1 MEIDEAI
8 KKLNAAGLIVEDT
21 DELDDADLPVG
32 MNAKQY
38 HKQKAKMMSLI
49 DKVQLALNRQSEEAQ
64 AEVEEII
71 PPDVKKYIKEL
82 EQSHESTFSG
92 DYKGDWFMNTKNIEG
107 ARKQHKLKNETE
119 TLLWCFVEG
128 MKKHGLDKSYRTNDY
143 KKRFMK
149 NWLPLASKLIKGEK
163 VKVFRGMC
171 FYESDLENDFKKI
184 AATFTKNVLSRNSWT
199 FNKKVAKDY
208 ASSATYKRHYGAPC
222 GVIISMDCSIDQTNL
237 YYSAWLEG
245 YWAGYGS
252 MHTQSSANDEIN
264 LKQMMRISNIK
275 VEHYNPDNSYSAK
288 IYKKYF
294 GKAK

>member
-1 MEIDEAI
+1 MELDEAI

-32 MNAKQY
+32 MNAKEY
-38 HKQKAKMMSLI
+38 HKQKAKMMSLL
-49 DKVQLALNRQSEEAQ
+49 DKVQMALNGQSDKAQ

-71 PPDVKKYIKEL
+71 PPEVKKYIKEL
-82 EQSHESTFSG
+82 EQSHKSTFSG
-92 DYKGDWFMNTKNIEG
+92 DYKGDWFMNTKNVEG
-107 ARKQHKLKNETE
+107 AKKQHKFKDESE
-119 TLLWCFVEG
+119 TLLWCFVQG
-128 MKKHGLDKSYRTNDY
+128 MKKHGLDTSYHANDY
-143 KKRFMK
+143 KKRFTK

-171 FYESDLENDFKKI
+171 FYESDLEDDFKKI

-208 ASSATYKRHYGAPC
+208 ASDASC
-222 GVIISMDCSIDQTNL
+222 GVIVSMDCSLDQTNL

-252 MHTQSSANDEIN
+252 MYTQGSGNDEIN

-288 IYKKYF
+288 LYKKYF
-294 GKAK
+294 GKIK

>member
-1 MEIDEAI
+1 MELDEAI

-32 MNAKQY
+32 MNAKEY
-38 HKQKAKMMSLI
+38 HKQKAKMMSLL
-49 DKVQLALNRQSEEAQ
+49 DKVQMALNSQSDKAQ

-71 PPDVKKYIKEL
+71 PPEVKKYIKEL
-82 EQSHESTFSG
+82 EQSHKSTFPG

-107 ARKQHKLKNETE
+107 AKKQHKFKDESE
-119 TLLWCFVEG
+119 TLLWCFVQG
-128 MKKHGLDKSYRTNDY
+128 MKKHGLDTSYHANDY
-143 KKRFMK
+143 KKRFTK

-171 FYESDLENDFKKI
+171 FYESDLEDNFKKI

-199 FNKKVAKDY
+199 YNENVAKEY
-208 ASSATYKRHYGAPC
+208 ASCASC
-222 GVIISMDCSIDQTNL
+222 GVVVSMDCSLDMTNL

-245 YWAGYGS
+245 YWAGCGS
-252 MHTQSSANDEIN
+252 MYTQGSGNDEIN

-288 IYKKYF
+288 LYKKYF
-294 GKAK
+294 GKVK

>member
-1 MEIDEAI
+1 MELDEAI

-32 MNAKQY
+32 MNAKEY
-38 HKQKAKMMSLI
+38 HKQKAKMMSLL
-49 DKVQLALNRQSEEAQ
+49 DKVQMALNSQSDKAQ

-71 PPDVKKYIKEL
+71 PPEVKKYIKEL
-82 EQSHESTFSG
+82 EQSHKSTFPG

-107 ARKQHKLKNETE
+107 AKKQHKFKDESE
-119 TLLWCFVEG
+119 TLLWCFVQG
-128 MKKHGLDKSYRTNDY
+128 MKKHGLDTSYHANDY
-143 KKRFMK
+143 KKRFTK

-171 FYESDLENDFKKI
+171 FYESDLEDNFKKI

-199 FNKKVAKDY
+199 YNENVAKDY
-208 ASSATYKRHYGAPC
+208 ASYASC
-222 GVIISMDCSIDQTNL
+222 GVVVSMDCSLDMTNL

-252 MHTQSSANDEIN
+252 MYTQGSGNDEIN

-288 IYKKYF
+288 LYKKYF
-294 GKAK
+294 GKVK